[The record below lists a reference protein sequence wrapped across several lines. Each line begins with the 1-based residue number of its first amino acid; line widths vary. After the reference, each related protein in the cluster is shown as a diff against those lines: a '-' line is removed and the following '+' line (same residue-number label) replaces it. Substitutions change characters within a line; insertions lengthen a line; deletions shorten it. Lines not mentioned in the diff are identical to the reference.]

1 MAQFSRSFEPIP
13 EEVAFKFV
21 QYAGGMATGLLKRL
35 HDGTDNHVTADELAW
50 LVCNTSGSRDP
61 HAMCQQLIDAYN
73 LQCITTR
80 LKT

>member
-1 MAQFSRSFEPIP
+1 MAQFSRSFEPIDP
-13 EEVAFKFV
+13 EVAFKFV
-21 QYAGGMATGLLKRL
+21 QYAGGYATVLQRRL
-35 HDGTDNHVTADELAW
+35 HDGADNHVTANELAW

-73 LQCITTR
+73 LQCITAR

>member
-35 HDGTDNHVTADELAW
+35 HNFEPLDRQERKWLEL
-50 LVCNTSGSRDP
+50 NTTGSRDEV
-61 HAMCQQLIDAYN
+61 AMCQQLIDAYN
-73 LQCITTR
+73 LQCITER
-80 LKT
+80 LKS